1 MENTNITD
9 NTRQAG
15 HSADSTI
22 NAGTDIKSSTTNT
35 SQHTIDDINS
45 GQQPLEAESTLRLS
59 DMYEKNVDNPELEL
73 TVRVINMIIM
83 LVIRLVLLI
92 QSIVMVLAGIQRII
106 IISTGQ
112 ICIHIA
118 LNFFLNVRHLRT
130 I

>member
-73 TVRVINMIIM
+73 TVRVININTDNYAGNKARTIN
-83 LVIRLVLLI
+83 
-92 QSIVMVLAGIQRII
+92 SMVLAGIQRII

>member
-9 NTRQAG
+9 NTR
-15 HSADSTI
+15 
-22 NAGTDIKSSTTNT
+22 
-35 SQHTIDDINS
+35 
-45 GQQPLEAESTLRLS
+45 
-59 DMYEKNVDNPELEL
+59 
-73 TVRVINMIIM
+73 
-83 LVIRLVLLI
+83 I

-130 I
+130 M